1 MSGDKK
7 LEGINLTDLASAL
20 PANAPVKNVEKVTMV
35 NNYGEM
41 LVGVLHRT
49 SSEKLVILCHGFQSS
64 KEDKSLL
71 TLADALT
78 KEGFSAFRFDFAGN
92 GESDG
97 VFQYGNYR
105 KEADDLRAV
114 IIHLAK
120 QKYNIC
126 AILGHSKG
134 GNAVLLYASIYGG
147 IDTVINIS
155 GRFAL
160 ERGISGRLGK
170 DFKQRIKKDGFIDV
184 KDKRGKVEYRVMEES
199 LMDRLTTDMRAAC
212 ISINKECRVLTVH
225 GSADEIVPVE
235 DAKEFAKLIANHK
248 LCIIEGANHN
258 YTKHQSELASIVLDL
273 LKRGCPP
280 SSNCMITLRS
290 RL

>member
-1 MSGDKK
+1 MAQLLPS
-7 LEGINLTDLASAL
+7 EQNLVVSA
-20 PANAPVKNVEKVTMV
+20 EKVTV
-35 NNYGEM
+35 PNNYGEM

-49 SSEKLVILCHGFQSS
+49 SSSRLVILCHGFQSS

-97 VFQYGNYR
+97 IFQYGNYR
-105 KEADDLRAV
+105 KEAADLRAV
-114 IIHLAK
+114 IMYLSK
-120 QKYNIC
+120 QKYDVC
-126 AILGHSKG
+126 AIVGHSKG

-160 ERGISGRLGK
+160 ERGIQGRLGK
-170 DFKQRIKKDGFIDV
+170 DFMQRIKTHGFIDV
-184 KDKRGKVEYRVMEES
+184 KNKSGKVEYRVTEES
-199 LMDRLTTDMRAAC
+199 LLDRLSTDMRAAC
-212 ISINKECRVLTVH
+212 TCINKECRVLTVH

-235 DAKEFAKLIANHK
+235 DAKEFAKLIPNHK
-248 LCIIEGANHN
+248 LHIIEGANHN
-258 YTKHQSELASIVLDL
+258 YTSHQIELASTVLDF
-273 LKRGCPP
+273 LKHDHQAP
-280 SSNCMITLRS
+280 SSSKPVISITS